1 MTEIKEA
8 KKPETKATPANGNA
22 VERTAQR
29 TAKLTFSS
37 YMNGKNVQEAI
48 FNTLQTTAK
57 TQTFTSSLISAY
69 STNPQLRTCE
79 MGSVV
84 SAALLGES
92 LNLSPSPQLGHFY
105 LVPFKDNK
113 TGTTKATFVLGWKG
127 YYQLALRSGQ
137 YKNIDA
143 VAIKEGELKSY
154 NPITGE
160 IELEPIMDPR
170 EREKAKTI
178 GYYAFFELLN
188 GFRKEMYWS
197 KERMEEHALKYS
209 KGYKAKKGY
218 TFWERGA
225 EGFDAMA
232 LKTMIRQL
240 IGKYG
245 IMSIE
250 MQKGYVADGAANP
263 VNVTGDETGEPVYF
277 DSPDTLEADF
287 SEVNEETGEVN
298 A

>member
-8 KKPETKATPANGNA
+8 VKPAVVKADNNAMEKAT
-22 VERTAQR
+22 QKS
-29 TAKLTFSS
+29 AKLTFSA
-37 YMNGKNVQEAI
+37 YLNGNNVQNAI
-48 FNTLQTTAK
+48 KNALKSAARV
-57 TQTFTSSLISAY
+57 QTFTTAITSAY
-69 STNPQLRTCE
+69 TANPALRTCE

-92 LNLSPSPQLGHFY
+92 LNLSPSPQLGHYY
-105 LVPFKDNK
+105 LLPFNDNK
-113 TGTTKATFVLGWKG
+113 SHTTKATFVLGWKG

-137 YKNIDA
+137 YKNIEA
-143 VAIKEGELKSY
+143 VSIKEGELKSF

-160 IELEPIMDPR
+160 VELEPIMDPR

-197 KERMEEHALKYS
+197 REKMEEHALKYS
-209 KGYKAKKGY
+209 KGYKARKGY
-218 TFWERGA
+218 TFWEKD
-225 EGFDAMA
+225 FDSMA

-250 MQKGYVADGAANP
+250 MQKGYVADGAADP
-263 VNVTGDETGEPVYF
+263 INVTGDEDSEPIYF
-277 DSPDTLEADF
+277 DSPDAFDADF
-287 SEVNEETGEVN
+287 SVDTETGEAVEN
-298 A
+298 G

>member
-1 MTEIKEA
+1 MSEIKEVKVPVA
-8 KKPETKATPANGNA
+8 KTTNNALSKAT
-22 VERTAQR
+22 QK
-29 TAKLTFSS
+29 TAKLTFSA
-37 YMNGKNVQEAI
+37 YMNAENVQSAI
-48 FNTLQTTAK
+48 KNTLQTTAR

-69 STNPQLRTCE
+69 STNPQLRECE

-92 LNLSPSPQLGHFY
+92 LNLSPSPQLGNFY
-105 LVPFKDNK
+105 MVPFNDTK
-113 TGTTKATFVLGWKG
+113 TGVKKAQFQLGWKG

-137 YKNIDA
+137 YKNIEA
-143 VAIKEGELKSY
+143 VEIKDGELKSY
-154 NPITGE
+154 NPITGSV
-160 IELEPIMDPR
+160 ELEPIEDPR

-178 GYYAFFELLN
+178 GYYAYFELLN
-188 GFRKEMYWS
+188 GFKKEMYWS

-218 TFWERGA
+218 TFWEKD
-225 EGFDAMA
+225 FDVMA
-232 LKTMIRQL
+232 IKTMYRQL

-250 MQKGYVADGAANP
+250 MQKAYIADGATNP
-263 VNVTGDETGEPVYF
+263 VNVTGDETDEPVYF
-277 DSPDTLEADF
+277 DSPDTFDADF
-287 SEVNEETGEVN
+287 SEVNEETGEVKD

>member
-1 MTEIKEA
+1 M
-8 KKPETKATPANGNA
+8 
-22 VERTAQR
+22 
-29 TAKLTFSS
+29 
-37 YMNGKNVQEAI
+37 
-48 FNTLQTTAK
+48 
-57 TQTFTSSLISAY
+57 
-69 STNPQLRTCE
+69 
-79 MGSVV
+79 
-84 SAALLGES
+84 
-92 LNLSPSPQLGHFY
+92 
-105 LVPFKDNK
+105 VPFKDTK
-113 TGTTKATFVLGWKG
+113 SGITKATFVLGWKG

-137 YKNIDA
+137 YKNIEA
-143 VAIKEGELKSY
+143 VAIKDGELKSY

-160 IELEPIMDPR
+160 VELEPIMDPR

-250 MQKGYVADGAANP
+250 MQKGYIADGATNP

-277 DSPDTLEADF
+277 DSPDTFDADF
-287 SEVNEETGEVN
+287 SEVNTETGEVTN
-298 A
+298 G

>member
-1 MTEIKEA
+1 MTEIKEV
-8 KKPETKATPANGNA
+8 KVPVTKTASNTNA
-22 VERTAQR
+22 VEKASQK
-29 TAKLTFSS
+29 TAKLTFSA
-37 YMNGKNVQEAI
+37 YMNAENVQNAI
-48 FNTLQTTAK
+48 KNTLQTTAR

-69 STNPQLRTCE
+69 STNPALRECE

-92 LNLSPSPQLGHFY
+92 LNLSPSPQLGNFY
-105 LVPFKDNK
+105 MVPFKDTK
-113 TGTTKATFVLGWKG
+113 SGITKATFVLGWKA
-127 YYQLALRSGQ
+127 YYQFALRSGQ

-154 NPITGE
+154 NPITGSV
-160 IELEPIMDPR
+160 ELEPIEDPR

-218 TFWERGA
+218 TFWEKD
-225 EGFDAMA
+225 FDVMA
-232 LKTMIRQL
+232 IKTMYRQL

-250 MQKGYVADGAANP
+250 MQKAYIADGATNP
-263 VNVTGDETGEPVYF
+263 VNVTGDETDEPVYF
-277 DSPDTLEADF
+277 DSPDTFDADF
-287 SEVNEETGEVN
+287 SEVNEETGEVKD

>member
-8 KKPETKATPANGNA
+8 KTPAPKTTNNA
-22 VERTAQR
+22 VEKASQK
-29 TAKLTFSS
+29 TAKLTFSA
-37 YMNGKNVQEAI
+37 YMNADGVQSAI
-48 FNTLQTTAK
+48 KNTLQTTAR

-79 MGSVV
+79 MSSVV

-92 LNLSPSPQLGHFY
+92 LNLSPSPQLGHYFMI
-105 LVPFKDNK
+105 PFNDTKA
-113 TGTTKATFVLGWKG
+113 GVTKATFVLGWHG

-137 YKNIDA
+137 YKNIEA
-143 VAIKEGELKSY
+143 VPIKEGELKSY
-154 NPITGE
+154 NPITCE

-197 KERMEEHALKYS
+197 KEKMEEHALKYS

-250 MQKGYVADGAANP
+250 MQKGFVADGAANP
-263 VNVTGDETGEPVYF
+263 ISVNDDSEPVYF
-277 DSPDTLEADF
+277 DSPDTLDADF
-287 SEVNEETGEVN
+287 SEVAE
-298 A
+298 ADA

>member
-1 MTEIKEA
+1 MTEIKEVKVPVA
-8 KKPETKATPANGNA
+8 KTASNTNA
-22 VERTAQR
+22 VEKASQK
-29 TAKLTFSS
+29 TAKLTFSA
-37 YMNGKNVQEAI
+37 YMNANNVQNAI
-48 FNTLQTTAK
+48 KNTLQTTAR

-69 STNPQLRTCE
+69 STNPALRECE

-92 LNLSPSPQLGHFY
+92 LNLSPSPQLGNFY
-105 LVPFKDNK
+105 MVPFKDTK
-113 TGTTKATFVLGWKG
+113 SGTTKATFVLGWKG

-143 VAIKEGELKSY
+143 VAVKEGELKSY
-154 NPITGE
+154 NPITGSV
-160 IELEPIMDPR
+160 ELEPIEDPR

-178 GYYAFFELLN
+178 GYFAFFELLN

-218 TFWERGA
+218 TFWEKD
-225 EGFDAMA
+225 FDVMA
-232 LKTMIRQL
+232 IKTMYRQL

-263 VNVTGDETGEPVYF
+263 INVTGDENSEPVYF
-277 DSPDTLEADF
+277 DSPDTFDADF
-287 SEVNEETGEVN
+287 SVNDETGEVKDGE
-298 A
+298 